1 MRYLNPSS
9 PFSKWVLPARLV
21 GLGIGLFGFLRVV
34 AAADAFGILI
44 SVARSIV
51 WQCGTFLEE
60 RSPEFRVL
68 NSTLARDVMRTGRI
82 DVPGRLKVAKLRLP
96 PSNPRTFFVALQDG
110 YESGILLPEQLHA
123 VSEDEAHHLNVAIV
137 ASPIS
142 YVDSIRGDDSLLT
155 ALMGMER
162 SRRDHV
168 VVLDWRERIA
178 GVVTRNEIASI
189 TNGQTVEAMSDVPSE
204 YSRAKAA

>member
-1 MRYLNPSS
+1 
-9 PFSKWVLPARLV
+9 
-21 GLGIGLFGFLRVV
+21 
-34 AAADAFGILI
+34 
-44 SVARSIV
+44 
-51 WQCGTFLEE
+51 
-60 RSPEFRVL
+60 
-68 NSTLARDVMRTGRI
+68 MRTGRV

-96 PSNPRTFFVALQDG
+96 PSNPRTFFVAMQDG

-123 VSEDEAHHLNVAIV
+123 VPEDEAHHLAVAIV

>member
-34 AAADAFGILI
+34 ASADAFGILI
-44 SVARSIV
+44 SVVGSIV

-82 DVPGRLKVAKLRLP
+82 DVPGRLKAAKLRLLSSQP
-96 PSNPRTFFVALQDG
+96 GTFFVAMQDG

-123 VSEDEAHHLNVAIV
+123 VSEDEAHHLTVAIV

-155 ALMGMER
+155 ALMGLER